1 MFRHV
6 VVFTWTSESTPEQRE
21 GALAA
26 LRQWGEDCR
35 EYGTLTL
42 GVDAGLAEGN
52 GNAVVVVDL
61 PDRETYAA
69 YAADERHLAA
79 LRDHVRPILERRC
92 AVQHEL

>member
-6 VVFTWTSESTPEQRE
+6 AVFSWTAGSTPEQRE
-21 GALAA
+21 GAVAA

-52 GNAVVVVDL
+52 GDVAVVVDL

-69 YAADERHLAA
+69 YAADERHQAV
-79 LRDHVRPILERRC
+79 LRDHVRPILERRA